1 MMKKFLGT
9 AVGCIAFLLLG
20 TTTLAQ
26 GVIQEDRIESK
37 ILGKEIPFN
46 VYLPAGFQHSD
57 ATYPVVYMLH
67 GLSDTYTA
75 WDQKGHMKDV
85 VDLLIASGEIVPMV
99 IIMPNAGHPDIQS
112 EWNGYFNMPGWNYE
126 DFFFREFMPQVEKK
140 YRCIG
145 DKANRAIMGLSMGGG
160 GSTSYAQRHPD
171 CFSSCYAMSAWLDN
185 GEDEVGPLDGSDRFA
200 LVCRAVHEHSCLD
213 YLRNAD
219 ATTLEKLRTVAWF
232 FDCGDDDFLFDLS
245 VEIHR
250 LMKRADVHD
259 ELRVRDGVHNWEYWH
274 TALYTALP
282 FASRNFGK

>member
-1 MMKKFLGT
+1 MKKLLGA

-20 TTTLAQ
+20 ATALAQ
-26 GVIQEDRIESK
+26 GIIQEDRIESK
-37 ILGKEIPFN
+37 ILGQEIPFN
-46 VYLPAGFQHSD
+46 VYLPAGFQDSD

-85 VDLLIASGEIVPMV
+85 VDLLINSGEIVPMV
-99 IIMPNAGHPDIQS
+99 IVMPNAGHPDIRS

-126 DFFFREFMPQVEKK
+126 DFFFREFLPQVEKK

-145 DKANRAIMGLSMGGG
+145 DKAHRAIMGLSMGGG
-160 GSTSYAQRHPD
+160 GSASYAQRHPD
-171 CFSSCYAMSAWLDN
+171 SFSSCYAMSAWLDN

-200 LVCRAVHEHSCLD
+200 LVCQAVHKHSCLD
-213 YLRNAD
+213 YVRNAD
-219 ATTLEKLRTVAWF
+219 AAALEQLRTVAWF
-232 FDCGDDDFLFDLS
+232 FDCGDDDFLFELS
-245 VEIHR
+245 IEIHR